1 MQISIDSSIFEY
13 IVREE
18 IFEPGF
24 TILEEGRGGDWI
36 FVLLEGRLKV
46 KKRTGKRMITI
57 DTLREGAIV
66 GEMVM
71 LKNNEG
77 LRTASVVA
85 DGRVRL
91 GILDKERLQRE
102 YELLSP
108 QLRSLITAL
117 TLRLEETT
125 RKASLLALS

>member
-1 MQISIDSSIFEY
+1 MQIDSVTFEY
-13 IVREE
+13 IVKEE
-18 IFEPGF
+18 IFEPGSV
-24 TILEEGRGGDWI
+24 IVEEGRRGDWI
-36 FVLLEGRLKV
+36 FILLEGRLKV
-46 KKRTGKRMITI
+46 KKKAGKGMITI
-57 DTLREGAIV
+57 DTLTEGAIV

-71 LKNNEG
+71 LKNDEG

-85 DGRVRL
+85 DGSVKL

-125 RKASLLALS
+125 RKASLLALA

>member
-1 MQISIDSSIFEY
+1 VQIAIDSFISEY

-18 IFEPGF
+18 IFEPDSV
-24 TILEEGRGGDWI
+24 ILREGKRGDWI
-36 FVLLEGRLKV
+36 FILLEGRLKV
-46 KKRTGKRMITI
+46 KKGTGKGMITI
-57 DTLREGAIV
+57 DTLKEGAIV

-71 LKNNEG
+71 LKNSEG

-85 DGRVRL
+85 EGRVRL

-108 QLRSLITAL
+108 QLRSLIKTLA
-117 TLRLEETT
+117 LRLEETT
-125 RKASLLALS
+125 RKASLLAVE

>member
-1 MQISIDSSIFEY
+1 MQVDSFTFEY
-13 IVREE
+13 IVKEE
-18 IFEPGF
+18 IFESGSV
-24 TILEEGRGGDWI
+24 IVEEGRRGDWI
-36 FVLLEGRLKV
+36 FILLEGRLKV
-46 KKRTGKRMITI
+46 KKKAGKGMITI

-71 LKNNEG
+71 LKNGEG

-85 DGRVRL
+85 DGSVKL

-108 QLRSLITAL
+108 QLRGLITAL

-125 RKASLLALS
+125 RKASLLALA

>member
-1 MQISIDSSIFEY
+1 MPIDSFISEY

-18 IFEPGF
+18 IFEADSI
-24 TILEEGRGGDWI
+24 ILREGKRGDWI
-36 FVLLEGRLKV
+36 FILLEGRLKI
-46 KKRTGKRMITI
+46 KKRTGKGMITV

-71 LKNNEG
+71 LKNSEG

-91 GILDKERLQRE
+91 GILDRDRLQRE
-102 YELLSP
+102 YESLSS
-108 QLRSLITAL
+108 QLRSLIKTLA
-117 TLRLEETT
+117 LRLEETT
-125 RKASLLALS
+125 RKASLLAIE

>member
-1 MQISIDSSIFEY
+1 
-13 IVREE
+13 
-18 IFEPGF
+18 
-24 TILEEGRGGDWI
+24 
-36 FVLLEGRLKV
+36 
-46 KKRTGKRMITI
+46 MITI
-57 DTLREGAIV
+57 DTLREGAVV

-71 LKNNEG
+71 LKNSEG

-108 QLRSLITAL
+108 QLRSLIKTLA
-117 TLRLEETT
+117 LRLEETT
-125 RKASLLALS
+125 RKASLLALN

>member
-1 MQISIDSSIFEY
+1 MQIDSVTFEY
-13 IVREE
+13 IVKEE
-18 IFEPGF
+18 IFESGSV
-24 TILEEGRGGDWI
+24 IVEEGRRGDWI
-36 FVLLEGRLKV
+36 FILLEGRLKV
-46 KKRTGKRMITI
+46 KKKAGKGMITI
-57 DTLREGAIV
+57 DTLTEGAIV

-71 LKNNEG
+71 LKNGEG

-85 DGRVRL
+85 DGSVKL

-125 RKASLLALS
+125 RKASLLALA

>member
-1 MQISIDSSIFEY
+1 MPIDSSIKEY

-18 IFEPGF
+18 IFEPGS
-24 TILEEGRGGDWI
+24 TILQEGKGGDWI
-36 FVLLEGRLKV
+36 FILLEGRLKV
-46 KKRTGKRMITI
+46 KKRTGKGLITI

-71 LKNNEG
+71 LKNSEG

-102 YELLSP
+102 YESLSV
-108 QLRSLITAL
+108 QLRNLIKTL

-125 RKASLLALS
+125 RKASMLAIE

>member
-1 MQISIDSSIFEY
+1 MQISIDSSISEY
-13 IVREE
+13 ILREE
-18 IFEPGF
+18 IFEPGSV
-24 TILEEGRGGDWI
+24 ILREGKRGDWI
-36 FVLLEGRLKV
+36 FILLEGTLKV
-46 KKRTGKRMITI
+46 KKRTGKGMITI
-57 DTLREGAIV
+57 DTLREGAVV

-71 LKNNEG
+71 LKNSEG

-108 QLRSLITAL
+108 QLRSLIKTLA
-117 TLRLEETT
+117 LRLEETT
-125 RKASLLALS
+125 RKASLLALD